1 MEKIK
6 VSVIIPVYNT
16 ENYLRACLDSVVNQT
31 LRDIE
36 IICVNDGSTDNS
48 LSILKEY
55 AQKDSRIV
63 LINQKNA
70 GVSAARNNAIAVA
83 KGEYLAFLDSDDW
96 FEPDA
101 MEVAYSKIS
110 QDKTDVVVFAWKIYY
125 ENKFCN
131 EVNTGI
137 IEKFLNSTNSLD
149 DFIKLSALV
158 WDKLFKTEFI
168 RKHNILFPDGI
179 TVTEDGI
186 FCNLVQFSGAK
197 YSYLNK
203 CLANHNDLRPKSA
216 TSEFSDAIKAHLNS
230 FKYLFSLPIFQKQDR
245 KLQLRLV
252 NKYCGGATYF
262 WTRINDEKYLACL
275 YNDINNTK
283 EFMEKHYTQKELQKL
298 KNYLKLVKRIKQY
311 KGEFPYNLL
320 SKTKFRTF
328 KQFRVLGIEWKV
340 PLKKQT

>member
-55 AQKDSRIV
+55 AEKDSRIV

-70 GVSAARNNAIAVA
+70 GVSVARNNAIAVA

-96 FEPDA
+96 FELDA
-101 MEVAYSKIS
+101 MEAAYSKIS
-110 QDKTDVVVFAWKIYY
+110 QDKTDVVIFGVKTFVEDKYHHDGNI
-125 ENKFCN
+125 EQ
-131 EVNTGI
+131 
-137 IEKFLNSTNSLD
+137 IEKCIQGTNTSDDFLNLQT
-149 DFIKLSALV
+149 LV

-168 RKHNILFPDGI
+168 RKYNILFPVGV

-203 CLANHNDLRPKSA
+203 GLVNHNDFRPKSA

-262 WTRINDEKYLACL
+262 WARINDEKYLEIL
-275 YNDINNTK
+275 YNDIIKTK
-283 EFMEKHYTQKELQKL
+283 EFMENHYTQKELKKL
-298 KNYLKLVKRIKQY
+298 KNYLKLVHRIKQY

>member
-55 AQKDSRIV
+55 AEKDSRIV

-70 GVSAARNNAIAVA
+70 GVSVARNNAIAVA

-101 MEVAYSKIS
+101 MEAAYSKIS
-110 QDKTDVVVFAWKIYY
+110 QDKTDVVVFAQKNYDAPETWY
-125 ENKFCN
+125 EVSHKLL
-131 EVNTGI
+131 
-137 IEKFLNSTNSLD
+137 EKCILGTNSLD
-149 DFIKLSALV
+149 EFISLNIVV
-158 WDKLFKTEFI
+158 WDKMFRTEFI
-168 RKHNILFPDGI
+168 KGSNIAFPAGL
-179 TVTEDGI
+179 TLGEDGI
-186 FCNLVQFSGAK
+186 FCYQAIFAGAK

-203 CLANHNDLRPKSA
+203 CLINHNDSVENSA
-216 TSEFSDAIKAHLNS
+216 TSKCVNGIQVALKALKHVYNL
-230 FKYLFSLPIFQKQDR
+230 KGFQAQDQN
-245 KLQLRLV
+245 LQLSIV
-252 NKYCGGATYF
+252 NKFCGSVIYYWEKLG
-262 WTRINDEKYLACL
+262 DENYRAML
-275 YNDINNTK
+275 YKDMLKFRDFVEEI
-283 EFMEKHYTQKELQKL
+283 YPVSELQSKL
-298 KNYLKLVKRIKQY
+298 LYRRFIKRIKQY
-311 KGEFPYNLL
+311 KGQFPYNLL

-328 KQFRVLGIEWKV
+328 KQFRVLGVEWKV

>member
-55 AQKDSRIV
+55 AEKDSRIV

-70 GVSAARNNAIAVA
+70 GVSVARNNAIAVA

-101 MEVAYSKIS
+101 MEAAYSKIS
-110 QDKTDVVVFAWKIYY
+110 QDKTDVVGFAAKSFIA
-125 ENKFCN
+125 NKYNRDFN
-131 EVNTGI
+131 SNI
-137 IEKFLNSTNSLD
+137 IEKILNGKGG
-149 DFIKLSALV
+149 IKEFVELNILV
-158 WDKLFKTEFI
+158 WDKLFRTEFI
-168 RKHNILFPDGI
+168 KGNNIQFP
-179 TVTEDGI
+179 VELSLAEDII
-186 FCNLVQFSGAK
+186 FCNLVNFAHAK
-197 YSYLNK
+197 YSYLNRY
-203 CLANHNDLRPKSA
+203 LVNHNDLVTNSLTYTHAK
-216 TSEFSDAIKAHLNS
+216 AIRQDLAAL
-230 FKYLFSLPIFQKQDR
+230 KYLLNLEIYKKQDR
-245 KLQLRLV
+245 NFQIAIG
-252 NKYCGGATYF
+252 NQFCGGANYY
-262 WTRINDEKYLACL
+262 WTTLEDEKCRASLL
-275 YNDINNTK
+275 EDMINLTK
-283 EFMEKHYTQKELQKL
+283 YIEANYTKKELKSQELYQKL
-298 KNYLKLVKRIKQY
+298 IKRIKQY